1 MHLVTLLRHIHN
13 MVPFSKYR
21 NCCENAFLDKESQYW
36 VVKSVFQAS
45 RAVEFIS
52 SENVVGSI
60 FRLVPLVDK
69 ASATHITTGNDYFI
83 TSRKSYSCDYACSR
97 KDFTTQTSVF
107 FSVAII

>member
-69 ASATHITTGNDYFI
+69 ASATHITTGTTISLQVENPTHATTHAPEKIFQHKLQYF
-83 TSRKSYSCDYACSR
+83 
-97 KDFTTQTSVF
+97 FQLL
-107 FSVAII
+107 